1 MTIPASYTTD
11 PTNVTGKRI
20 GAWVID
26 LIIYFI
32 FSSAITFA
40 MGGGPEV
47 VNEEFRSAAA
57 AEAFCDAWEA
67 DNNGACF
74 HFGDSSSG
82 SVFAM
87 ETSINNYIPWFI
99 HLVAYI
105 VISGLMGG
113 SLGKL
118 AVGLRVVTAD
128 GQLASMGK
136 HAIRTVLWIVDAFT
150 CALPIL
156 GGILMLSTK
165 GHRRVG
171 DMAASTFVVD
181 KERVGQPVVVPGL
194 NAPWVPP
201 QPANPALWDAPQTG
215 AMIPGQPAAA
225 PSADGPT
232 WDEARGAYIQYDR
245 ELGAW
250 LQWNESAN
258 EWRPIEQ

>member
-1 MTIPASYTTD
+1 MTYPATYHTD
-11 PTNVTGKRI
+11 PTNVTGKRV

-26 LIIYFI
+26 LVIYLI
-32 FSSAITFA
+32 FSSALTFA
-40 MGGGPEV
+40 LGGGPEV
-47 VNEEFRSAAA
+47 VNEDFRSGAA
-57 AEAFCDAWEA
+57 AEAYCDAWEA
-67 DNNGACF
+67 ENNGACF

-82 SVFAM
+82 TVFAA
-87 ETSINNYIPWFI
+87 ETSVTGYIPWFV

-113 SLGKL
+113 SLGKQ

-128 GQLASMGK
+128 GQLAPMGK
-136 HAIRTVLWIVDAFT
+136 HALRTVLWVADGIL
-150 CALPIL
+150 CATPIL

-165 GHRRVG
+165 GHRRIG

-194 NAPWVPP
+194 NAPMVAP
-201 QPANPALWDAPQTG
+201 QPVNPGLWGGAQPG
-215 AMIPGQPAAA
+215 AMVPGQPTAA

-245 ELGAW
+245 DRGVW
-250 LQWNESAN
+250 LQWHESAN
-258 EWRPIEQ
+258 EWRPIDQ